1 MIYDFNHVYIP
12 VYMDDRWEIIEIEWL
27 NTPTHA
33 ITITL
38 HNMIQL
44 VT

>member
-12 VYMDDRWEIIEIEWL
+12 VYMDDRWEIEWL

-33 ITITL
+33 ITITP
-38 HNMIQL
+38 HNMTQL